1 MHRTMYSPVCAL
13 PKRRGR
19 EISSGILR
27 GGAQRGLLADQRL
40 VYTCTTTPRVTR
52 LYSPPHVAGSK
63 MVANGP
69 LFAPCDYGT

>member
-52 LYSPPHVAGSK
+52 LYLTLARRRLEDGGEWPSFCT
-63 MVANGP
+63 M
-69 LFAPCDYGT
+69 